1 MTILEALPNFLGPA
15 DEAVSKEALKIFKK
29 QGLKIKLDS
38 LVTDSKRSGDKVKI
52 GYESN
57 GKKETESF
65 DKIVVAVGRSP
76 YTENLNLQS
85 VGIEVDQNDFILTN
99 NFNQTTINNIY
110 AIGDCVPGPMLA
122 HKASE
127 EGILVAE
134 KILGSKASIHID
146 NVPWIIYTWPEIA
159 WVGQTEKSLKE
170 SGRNVRCGQF
180 PFLASGRSHARGET
194 EGFVKIIADRDKD
207 QVLGV
212 HIIGA
217 NASELISEAVTA
229 MEFGASS
236 EDIAR
241 TIHGHPTLSE
251 SLHEAAL
258 AASGRAIHF

>member
-1 MTILEALPNFLGPA
+1 MINKKKVYVGFAADILHEGHINILRRASKLGKVIVGLLTDKAITSYRKLPHLNYKQR
-15 DEAVSKEALKIFKK
+15 EIILKNIRF
-29 QGLKIKLDS
+29 
-38 LVTDSKRSGDKVKI
+38 VDKVITQK
-52 GYESN
+52 
-57 GKKETESF
+57 TL
-65 DKIVVAVGRSP
+65 D

-85 VGIEVDQNDFILTN
+85 VGIEVDQNGFILTN

-194 EGFVKIIADRDKD
+194 EGFVKIIADRDND

-217 NASELISEAVTA
+217 NASELISEAVTNSIFL
-229 MEFGASS
+229 EPDF
-236 EDIAR
+236 E
-241 TIHGHPTLSE
+241 
-251 SLHEAAL
+251 
-258 AASGRAIHF
+258 